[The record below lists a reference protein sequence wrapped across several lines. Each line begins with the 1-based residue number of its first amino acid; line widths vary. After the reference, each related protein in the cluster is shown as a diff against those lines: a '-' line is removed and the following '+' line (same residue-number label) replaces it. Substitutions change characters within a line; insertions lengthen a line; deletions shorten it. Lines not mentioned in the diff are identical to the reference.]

1 MLFPNQTAERRNKM
15 SFWKQYTS
23 PLGYVSNGN
32 LVDTYGVDHSGFTT
46 RDELQYQTARI
57 NRENDLMTQMNNQGM
72 TTYPQY
78 GTNFWGSSADNNYG
92 FGSSNIGG
100 NIDKIKQTMTPIPQM
115 STQPS
120 TPQVQQQPDVWADQN
135 KRNAENSL
143 LMSGLD
149 TLYGTN
155 RAINGATF
163 GGLDWLGNKL
173 GIDTQMNE
181 YMKLKDTQGQGNI
194 ARTTGQLAEYGSG
207 GLSAGA
213 IGKATYE
220 PANMAYNGYKIGK
233 AYDRLSE
240 NPFAGTGS
248 DVIAKMKN
256 HAGEPV
262 VLQRGEAMLGENGNV
277 VTSGRPLQ
285 HVTGTSRNYG
295 LDKIIYKHEMPRNEV
310 TQIPKYLRNNKPIEV
325 TARNQHIYNIYGK
338 KGDIKIATTPQN
350 GYRTI
355 SSMYIKK

>member
-1 MLFPNQTAERRNKM
+1 M
-15 SFWKQYTS
+15 SFYKQYTS

-32 LVDTYGVDHSGFTT
+32 PIDTYGVDHSGFTT

-78 GTNFWGSSADNNYG
+78 GTNFWGSSSDNNYG
-92 FGSSNIGG
+92 FGTSNISN
-100 NIDKIKQTMTPIPQM
+100 NIENMQTMTPIPRM
-115 STQPS
+115 ETQPI

-149 TLYGTN
+149 TLYGAN

-194 ARTTGQLAEYGSG
+194 ARTTGQLAEYGGNVLTG
-207 GLSAGA
+207 GTIAKTA
-213 IGKATYE
+213 YE

-248 DVIAKMKN
+248 DIIAKMKN

-262 VLQRGEAMLGENGNV
+262 VLQRGEAILGNNGNV
-277 VTSGRPLQ
+277 IVHGKPLGRE
-285 HVTGTSRNYG
+285 TGTVQNYG
-295 LDKIIYKHEMPRNEV
+295 LDKMIYRHEMPRNEV
-310 TQIPKYLRNNKPIEV
+310 TQIPKYIKQQPFETNMYGQNVYTVQKPSGEIRII
-325 TARNQHIYNIYGK
+325 TSPTQYGQ
-338 KGDIKIATTPQN
+338 TV
-350 GYRTI
+350 
-355 SSMYIKK
+355 SSMYYPK